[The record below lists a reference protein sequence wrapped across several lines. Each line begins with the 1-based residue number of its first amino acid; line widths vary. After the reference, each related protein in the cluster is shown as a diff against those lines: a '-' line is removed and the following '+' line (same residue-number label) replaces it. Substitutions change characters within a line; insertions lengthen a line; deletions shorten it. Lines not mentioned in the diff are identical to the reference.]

1 MKPLYTAGGDE
12 NGVATMKTVGQF
24 FQMLNI
30 VMSYN
35 TAMPLLGSKD
45 TREVKT
51 CLPKK
56 FAHECTLK
64 YLFITA
70 KKCKQPKS
78 PPPDD

>member
-1 MKPLYTAGGDE
+1 
-12 NGVATMKTVGQF
+12 
-24 FQMLNI
+24 
-30 VMSYN
+30 MSYN

-56 FAHECTLK
+56 FAHECTLN
-64 YLFITA
+64 YLFIIA